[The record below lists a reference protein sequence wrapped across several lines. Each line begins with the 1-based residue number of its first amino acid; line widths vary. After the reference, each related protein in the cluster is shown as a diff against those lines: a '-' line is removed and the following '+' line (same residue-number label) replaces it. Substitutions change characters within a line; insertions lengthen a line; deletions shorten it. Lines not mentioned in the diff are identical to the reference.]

1 MAVAR
6 TCINHTVRFDV
17 RNLLR
22 AAIRSRPGDAAGDGV
37 VTAFERRFADHLGV
51 GTCIAFPFARSAFLA
66 TLQAMDLPPGS
77 EVILPPI
84 TIQPMVDAVRSV
96 GCQPVVVDIDP
107 GTLLFDQAQL
117 VEHLNERTRVV
128 MLTYLF
134 GIASDP
140 TPIIEA
146 ARAVGARIVE
156 DFSHNLGATV
166 DGRQAGAFGDVGI
179 YSSSATKTLDT
190 YGGGLAVTDDAD
202 LAARLRRAQTQ
213 LRVTPRSRLLAKVS
227 GTLVWNLTSSHAAWT
242 VATFPLVRWLRR
254 RHPGVEQTISGAR
267 KPQSA
272 PTGPSDPWFER
283 FTAQQASVGLE
294 LLPGVAATDRV
305 RVANA
310 EQIRATLRYLGV
322 PVPTGS
328 DGGHH
333 VHWQCVAYIE
343 DVERVQRGLAADG
356 FDTAGTNLRLVCE
369 CEPSSCHHPV
379 ARAVKQHALYLPC
392 HPGVRAGALHRLT
405 RSLARL
411 RPMASVTLGTATGTN
426 PTGPDGDRL
435 D

>member
-6 TCINHTVRFDV
+6 TCINHSISFDV

-22 AAIRSRPGDAAGDGV
+22 AAAGRRAGDTGAV
-37 VTAFERRFADHLGV
+37 VAVTTFERRFAEYVGV
-51 GTCIAFPFARSAFLA
+51 GTCVAFPFARSAFLA
-66 TLQAMDLPPGS
+66 TLQAMDLPPDS
-77 EVILPPI
+77 EVVLPPI

-96 GCQPVVVDIDP
+96 GCRPVVVDIDP
-107 GTLLFDQAQL
+107 GTLLFDPVQL
-117 VEHLNERTRVV
+117 AERLNERTKVV

-140 TPIIEA
+140 TPIVEA
-146 ARAVGARIVE
+146 ARAVGARVVE
-156 DFSHNLGATV
+156 DFSHNLGATI
-166 DGRQAGAFGDVGI
+166 DGRPAGTFGDVGI

-190 YGGGLAVTDDAD
+190 YGGGLAVTDDPE
-202 LAARLRRAQTQ
+202 LAARLRLAQGRLRA
-213 LRVTPRSRLLAKVS
+213 TPRSRLLAKVS
-227 GTLVWNLTSSHAAWT
+227 GTLVWNVTSSRAAWT

-254 RHPGVEQTISGAR
+254 RHPGVEQTISGAKR
-267 KPQSA
+267 P
-272 PTGPSDPWFER
+272 PTASTEPGDPWFER
-283 FTAQQASVGLE
+283 FTSQQAAAGLE
-294 LLPGVAATDRV
+294 LLPGVAATDRI

-328 DGGHH
+328 TGGHH

-356 FDTAGTNLRLVCE
+356 FDTAGTNLRLVCD
-369 CEPSSCHHPV
+369 CEPSACRHPV
-379 ARAVKQHALYLPC
+379 ARAVKRHALYLPC
-392 HPGVRAGALHRLT
+392 HPGVRPGSLHRLT

-411 RPMASVTLGTATGTN
+411 RPVPSVTLGPASGTH
-426 PTGPDGDRL
+426 PPGSGGDRS